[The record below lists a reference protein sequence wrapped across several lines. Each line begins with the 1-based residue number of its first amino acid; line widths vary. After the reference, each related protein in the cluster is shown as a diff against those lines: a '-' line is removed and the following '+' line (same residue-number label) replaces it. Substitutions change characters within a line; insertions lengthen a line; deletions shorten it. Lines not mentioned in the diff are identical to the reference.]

1 MSPGKVKTR
10 VCGYICSEFIHWAL
24 WRTLMGTEYFL
35 FIHYTTRILVK
46 FSTCCFEHSGDI
58 SSSLLVNL
66 SHTDE
71 SLGGRNMCLWIYTLW
86 IYSLSTLENT
96 IFFVHS
102 PHHKYF
108 GKAQHLVL
116 WALWWHQLFSTHWPE
131 PHWWVLGRTKHVCW
145 YIRSEFIHWAP
156 WEHGW
161 EQNIFCLLTTP
172 QAFRQASARGD
183 LSTLMTSVVLYSLTW
198 ATLMSPGIDKTR
210 VCGYI
215 HSGFIHWALW
225 RTLVRTEY
233 FLFVHYTAS
242 ILAKLSTCSFED
254 SGDICCSLLVNPSHN
269 DESWQRRN
277 ACL

>member
-1 MSPGKVKTR
+1 MSLDIYALHSFIDSGKYWWEQIIFCLFTTSQPFWQSSAPGALNTLVTSVVLYWLTWATMMSPGKVKTR

-66 SHTDE
+66 IHTDE

-131 PHWWVLGRTKHVCW
+131 PHWWVLRRTKHVCW

-172 QAFRQASARGD
+172 QAFWQASARGD
-183 LSTLMTSVVLYSLTW
+183 LSTLMTSVVLYSLT
-198 ATLMSPGIDKTR
+198 
-210 VCGYI
+210 
-215 HSGFIHWALW
+215 
-225 RTLVRTEY
+225 
-233 FLFVHYTAS
+233 
-242 ILAKLSTCSFED
+242 
-254 SGDICCSLLVNPSHN
+254 
-269 DESWQRRN
+269 
-277 ACL
+277 